1 MDRMKT
7 IGLVGGVASGK
18 SVVAQLFVELGAGL
32 LDADRMGHEV
42 LAADRE
48 VHGELVNRWGS
59 AIVRSDGT
67 IDRTVIAAKVFG
79 DTPAATIEREFLESV
94 LHPRIQSALDAKKRD
109 YAAAGCPAVVLDAPL
124 LLEANWAPQC
134 DVIVMVDSPR
144 ETRLSRARQRGWSD
158 SEFSRREASQWPVE
172 KKRAAATTTITNM
185 GSIEALRPAVQAIWN
200 EFVAT

>member
-1 MDRMKT
+1 MDGMKT

-42 LAADRE
+42 LATDRE
-48 VHGELVNRWGS
+48 VHAALVNRWGS

-67 IDRTVIAAKVFG
+67 IDRSVIAARVFG
-79 DTPAATIEREFLESV
+79 DTEAASTEREFLESV
-94 LHPRIQSALDAKKRD
+94 LHPRIQSALDAKKSEF
-109 YAAAGCPAVVLDAPL
+109 ATAGCPAVVLDAPL

-134 DVIVMVDSPR
+134 DVIVMVDCPR
-144 ETRLSRARQRGWSD
+144 ETRLARARQRGWSD
-158 SEFSRREASQWPVE
+158 AEFSRREASQWSVE
-172 KKRAAATTTITNM
+172 KKRAAATTTITNT

-200 EFVAT
+200 EFVAG